1 MRHTIGTRFAKAF
14 TIIELLVVISI
25 IGILATIVL
34 ASLSTSRAKGRD
46 ARRIADMKSIQI
58 DRILFAIVGVG
69 VAATRHRSAAAGASR
84 SESTG
89 TTRERA
95 GARST

>member
-34 ASLSTSRAKGRD
+34 APLSTSRAKGRD
-46 ARRIADMKSIQI
+46 ARRIAAHLI
-58 DRILFAIVGVG
+58 
-69 VAATRHRSAAAGASR
+69 
-84 SESTG
+84 
-89 TTRERA
+89 
-95 GARST
+95 

>member
-34 ASLSTSRAKGRD
+34 APLSTSRAKGRD
-46 ARRIADMKSIQI
+46 ARRIAVHRARYPLPTSSLRSKIPLASHVEVVV
-58 DRILFAIVGVG
+58 VGI
-69 VAATRHRSAAAGASR
+69 SP
-84 SESTG
+84 
-89 TTRERA
+89 
-95 GARST
+95 

>member
-46 ARRIADMKSIQI
+46 ARRVADMKSIQ
-58 DRILFAIVGVG
+58 LANAFCW
-69 VAATRHRSAAAGASR
+69 
-84 SESTG
+84 
-89 TTRERA
+89 
-95 GARST
+95 